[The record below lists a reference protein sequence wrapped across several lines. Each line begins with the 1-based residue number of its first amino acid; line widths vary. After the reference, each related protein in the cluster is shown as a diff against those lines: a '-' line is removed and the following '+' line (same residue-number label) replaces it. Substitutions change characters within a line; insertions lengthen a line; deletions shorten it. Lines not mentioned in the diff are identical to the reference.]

1 MSRLNVCVGYEEM
14 SDKAKLKKVDELLA
28 KFAVLIEE
36 YPGYNKGMMESFHE
50 LGVERAE
57 VASRIGRKNV

>member
-1 MSRLNVCVGYEEM
+1 MSQLNVCFGYEEM
-14 SDKAKLKKVDELLA
+14 SDKAKLKKVDELLV
-28 KFAVLIEE
+28 KFGILIDEF
-36 YPGYNKGMMESFHE
+36 PGYNKGMMEAFHE